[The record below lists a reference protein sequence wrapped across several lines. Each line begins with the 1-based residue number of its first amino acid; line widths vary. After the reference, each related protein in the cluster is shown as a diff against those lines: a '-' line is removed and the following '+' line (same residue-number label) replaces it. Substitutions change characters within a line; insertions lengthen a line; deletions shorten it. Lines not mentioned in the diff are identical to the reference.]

1 MFPMNRKLKSTI
13 FLFTAAIVWGFAF
26 VFQKMGGDDVPT
38 FWFNGIRFIIGALAL
53 MPVVLIFD
61 KEKSADKKRF
71 FRTLRAAAICAGF
84 LFVASYLQQTG
95 IVMTGDS
102 GKSGFITALYSVI
115 VPIAYFIFFR
125 KKTSFN
131 VWLGALLA
139 IGGIFLLSVK
149 GNFTVE
155 AGDIFLLVGAVFW
168 AGHIISI
175 DLLVRDISPIKF
187 ALFQALFC
195 GIYNLAVAVPFQEV
209 TWLGVGEALIP
220 LLYCGI
226 FSTAVAYT
234 CQILGQKFS
243 DDQTLAT
250 IILSTESLF
259 SAVGGALIGNEIMT
273 AKGYLG
279 CVLIFV
285 GVIVAQL
292 ELKKRNNV

>member
-1 MFPMNRKLKSTI
+1 MNRKVKATI

-26 VFQKMGGDDVPT
+26 VFQKRGGDDIPT
-38 FWFNGIRFIIGALAL
+38 LWFNGIRFIIGAIAL
-53 MPVVLIFD
+53 FPVVLFFD
-61 KEKSADKKRF
+61 KDKGGDKKRF
-71 FRTLRAAAICAGF
+71 LRTLRAAAICAGF
-84 LFVASYLQQTG
+84 LFIASFLQMRG

-149 GNFTVE
+149 GNFTIE

-175 DLLVRDISPIKF
+175 DLLVRDISAIKF
-187 ALFQALFC
+187 ALFQSLFC
-195 GIYNLAVAVPFQEV
+195 GIYNIIAAIPCETL
-209 TWLGVGEALIP
+209 TLSGVQSAMIP
-220 LLYCGI
+220 LLYCGVC
-226 FSTAVAYT
+226 STAIAYT

-259 SAVGGALIGNEIMT
+259 SAVGGALIDHEVMT
-273 AKGYLG
+273 AKGYIG
-279 CVLIFV
+279 CVLIFI
-285 GVIVAQL
+285 GVVAAQI
-292 ELKKRNNV
+292 EIKRKKKA

>member
-1 MFPMNRKLKSTI
+1 MNRIIKSTI

-38 FWFNGIRFIIGALAL
+38 FWFNGIRFIIGAISLV
-53 MPVVLIFD
+53 PVVLLFER
-61 KEKSADKKRF
+61 EKKDTKRLL
-71 FRTLRAAAICAGF
+71 RTMRAAAICAGF

-155 AGDIFLLVGAVFW
+155 VGDIFLLVGAVFW

-175 DLLVRDISPIKF
+175 DLLVRDVSPIKF

-195 GIYNLAVAVPFQEV
+195 GIYNLCVAVPVETV
-209 TWLGVGEALIP
+209 TLAGVQSALIP
-220 LLYCGI
+220 LLYCGVC
-226 FSTAVAYT
+226 STAIAYT

-259 SAVGGALIGNEIMT
+259 SAVGGALIGNEVMT
-273 AKGYLG
+273 AKGYFG

-292 ELKKRNNV
+292 ELKKRKA

>member
-1 MFPMNRKLKSTI
+1 MNRKIKSTI

-38 FWFNGIRFIIGALAL
+38 FWFNGIRFIIGAISLV
-53 MPVVLIFD
+53 PVVLLFER
-61 KEKSADKKRF
+61 EKKDTKRLL
-71 FRTLRAAAICAGF
+71 RTMRAAAICAGF

-155 AGDIFLLVGAVFW
+155 VGDIFLLVGAVFW

-175 DLLVRDISPIKF
+175 DLLVRDVSPIKF

-195 GIYNLAVAVPFQEV
+195 GIYNLCVAAPVETV
-209 TWLGVGEALIP
+209 TLAGVQSALIP
-220 LLYCGI
+220 LLYCGVC
-226 FSTAVAYT
+226 STAIAYT

-259 SAVGGALIGNEIMT
+259 SAVGGALIGNEVMT
-273 AKGYLG
+273 AKGYFG

-292 ELKKRNNV
+292 ELKKRKA

>member
-1 MFPMNRKLKSTI
+1 
-13 FLFTAAIVWGFAF
+13 
-26 VFQKMGGDDVPT
+26 
-38 FWFNGIRFIIGALAL
+38 
-53 MPVVLIFD
+53 
-61 KEKSADKKRF
+61 
-71 FRTLRAAAICAGF
+71 
-84 LFVASYLQQTG
+84 
-95 IVMTGDS
+95 MTGDS

-155 AGDIFLLVGAVFW
+155 VGDIFLLVGAVFW

-175 DLLVRDISPIKF
+175 DLLVRDVSPIKF

-195 GIYNLAVAVPFQEV
+195 GIYNLCVAVPVETV
-209 TWLGVGEALIP
+209 TLAGVQSALIP
-220 LLYCGI
+220 LLYCGVC
-226 FSTAVAYT
+226 STAIAYT

-259 SAVGGALIGNEIMT
+259 SAVGGALIGNEVMT
-273 AKGYLG
+273 AKGYFG

-292 ELKKRNNV
+292 

>member
-1 MFPMNRKLKSTI
+1 MNRKIKSSI

-38 FWFNGIRFIIGALAL
+38 FWFNGIRFIIGAISLV
-53 MPVVLIFD
+53 PVVLLFER
-61 KEKSADKKRF
+61 EKKDTKRLL
-71 FRTLRAAAICAGF
+71 RTMRAAAICAGF

-155 AGDIFLLVGAVFW
+155 VGDIFLLVGAVFW

-175 DLLVRDISPIKF
+175 DLLVRDVSPIKF

-195 GIYNLAVAVPFQEV
+195 GIYNLCVAVPVETV
-209 TWLGVGEALIP
+209 TLAGVQSALIP
-220 LLYCGI
+220 LLYCGVC
-226 FSTAVAYT
+226 STAIAYT

-259 SAVGGALIGNEIMT
+259 SAVGGALIGNEVMT
-273 AKGYLG
+273 AKGYFG

-292 ELKKRNNV
+292 ELKKRKA

>member
-1 MFPMNRKLKSTI
+1 MNRKIKSTI

-38 FWFNGIRFIIGALAL
+38 FWFNGIRFIIGAISLV
-53 MPVVLIFD
+53 PVVLLFER
-61 KEKSADKKRF
+61 EKKDTKRLL
-71 FRTLRAAAICAGF
+71 RTMRAAAICAGF

-155 AGDIFLLVGAVFW
+155 VGDIFLLVGAVFW

-175 DLLVRDISPIKF
+175 DLLVRDVSPIKF

-195 GIYNLAVAVPFQEV
+195 GIYNLCVAVPVETV
-209 TWLGVGEALIP
+209 TLAGVQSALIP
-220 LLYCGI
+220 LLYCGVC
-226 FSTAVAYT
+226 STAIAYT

-259 SAVGGALIGNEIMT
+259 SAVGGALIGNEVMT
-273 AKGYLG
+273 AKGYFG

-292 ELKKRNNV
+292 ELKKRKA

>member
-1 MFPMNRKLKSTI
+1 MNRKIKSTI

-38 FWFNGIRFIIGALAL
+38 FWFNGIRFIIGAISLV
-53 MPVVLIFD
+53 PVVLLFER
-61 KEKSADKKRF
+61 EKKDTKRLL
-71 FRTLRAAAICAGF
+71 RTMRAAAICAGF
-84 LFVASYLQQTG
+84 LFVASYLQQSG

-155 AGDIFLLVGAVFW
+155 VGDIFLLVGAVFW

-175 DLLVRDISPIKF
+175 DLLVRDVSPIKF

-195 GIYNLAVAVPFQEV
+195 GIYNLCVAVPVETV
-209 TWLGVGEALIP
+209 TLAGVQSALIP
-220 LLYCGI
+220 LLYCGVC
-226 FSTAVAYT
+226 STAIAYT

-259 SAVGGALIGNEIMT
+259 SAVGGALIGNEVMT
-273 AKGYLG
+273 AKGYFG

-292 ELKKRNNV
+292 ELKKRKA

>member
-1 MFPMNRKLKSTI
+1 MNRKIKSTI

-38 FWFNGIRFIIGALAL
+38 FWFNGIRFIIGAISLV
-53 MPVVLIFD
+53 PVVLLFER
-61 KEKSADKKRF
+61 EKKDTKRLL
-71 FRTLRAAAICAGF
+71 RTMRAAAICAGF

-155 AGDIFLLVGAVFW
+155 VGDIFLLVGAVFW

-175 DLLVRDISPIKF
+175 DLLVRDVSPIKF

-195 GIYNLAVAVPFQEV
+195 GIYNLCVAVPVETV
-209 TWLGVGEALIP
+209 TLAGVQSALIP
-220 LLYCGI
+220 LLYCGVC
-226 FSTAVAYT
+226 STAIAYT

-259 SAVGGALIGNEIMT
+259 SAVGGALIGNEVMT
-273 AKGYLG
+273 AKGYFG

-292 ELKKRNNV
+292 ELEKRKA

>member
-1 MFPMNRKLKSTI
+1 MNRKIKSTI

-38 FWFNGIRFIIGALAL
+38 FWFNGIRFIIGAISLV
-53 MPVVLIFD
+53 PVVLLFER
-61 KEKSADKKRF
+61 EKKDTKRLL
-71 FRTLRAAAICAGF
+71 RTMRAAAICAGF

-115 VPIAYFIFFR
+115 VPIAYFIFYR

-155 AGDIFLLVGAVFW
+155 VGDIFLLVGAVFW

-175 DLLVRDISPIKF
+175 DLLVRDVSPIKF

-195 GIYNLAVAVPFQEV
+195 GIYNLCVAVPVETV
-209 TWLGVGEALIP
+209 TLAGVQSALIP
-220 LLYCGI
+220 LLYCGVC
-226 FSTAVAYT
+226 STAIAYT

-259 SAVGGALIGNEIMT
+259 SAVGGALIGNEVMT
-273 AKGYLG
+273 AKGYFG

-292 ELKKRNNV
+292 ELKKRKA

>member
-1 MFPMNRKLKSTI
+1 MNRKIKSTI

-38 FWFNGIRFIIGALAL
+38 FWFNGIRFIIGAISLV
-53 MPVVLIFD
+53 PVVLLFER
-61 KEKSADKKRF
+61 EKKDTKRLL
-71 FRTLRAAAICAGF
+71 RTMRAAAICAGF

-131 VWLGALLA
+131 VWRGALLA

-155 AGDIFLLVGAVFW
+155 VGDIFLLVGAVFW

-175 DLLVRDISPIKF
+175 DLLVRDVSPIKF

-195 GIYNLAVAVPFQEV
+195 GIYNLCVAVPVETV
-209 TWLGVGEALIP
+209 TLAGVQSALIP
-220 LLYCGI
+220 LLYCGVC
-226 FSTAVAYT
+226 STAIAYT

-259 SAVGGALIGNEIMT
+259 SAVGGALIGNEVMT
-273 AKGYLG
+273 AKGYFG

-292 ELKKRNNV
+292 ELKKRKA

>member
-1 MFPMNRKLKSTI
+1 MNRKIKSTI

-38 FWFNGIRFIIGALAL
+38 FWFNGIRFIIGAISLV
-53 MPVVLIFD
+53 PVVLLFER
-61 KEKSADKKRF
+61 EKKDTKRLLH
-71 FRTLRAAAICAGF
+71 TMRAAAICAGF

-139 IGGIFLLSVK
+139 IGGSFLLSVK

-155 AGDIFLLVGAVFW
+155 VGDIFLLVGAVFW

-175 DLLVRDISPIKF
+175 DLLVRDVSPIKF

-195 GIYNLAVAVPFQEV
+195 GISNLCVAVPVETV
-209 TWLGVGEALIP
+209 TLAGVQSALIP
-220 LLYCGI
+220 LLYCGVC
-226 FSTAVAYT
+226 STAIAYT

-259 SAVGGALIGNEIMT
+259 SAVGGALIGNEVMT
-273 AKGYLG
+273 AKGYFG

-292 ELKKRNNV
+292 ELKKRKA

>member
-1 MFPMNRKLKSTI
+1 MNRKIKSTI

-38 FWFNGIRFIIGALAL
+38 FWFNGIRFIIGAISLV
-53 MPVVLIFD
+53 PVVLLFER
-61 KEKSADKKRF
+61 EKKDTKRLL
-71 FRTLRAAAICAGF
+71 RTMRAAAICAGF

-155 AGDIFLLVGAVFW
+155 VGDIFLLVGAVFW

-175 DLLVRDISPIKF
+175 DLLVRDVSSIKF
-187 ALFQALFC
+187 ALFLALFC
-195 GIYNLAVAVPFQEV
+195 GIYNLCVAVPVETV
-209 TWLGVGEALIP
+209 TLAGVQSALIP
-220 LLYCGI
+220 LLYCGVC
-226 FSTAVAYT
+226 STAIAYT

-259 SAVGGALIGNEIMT
+259 SAVGGALIGNEVMT
-273 AKGYLG
+273 AKGYFG

-292 ELKKRNNV
+292 ELKKRKA